1 MITSTPA
8 DDSRPSSDGRPE
20 GEANHEKAL
29 ADELLPGMSSLAMLI
44 EAYKHGN
51 SASRQSV
58 REDFVARNG
67 KILNAYFAPN
77 VDACVVQ
84 VERLGR
90 PRAGC
95 RLLVWLDRRDLAFQV
110 PEFANEVWRVL
121 WIARSTERES
131 ESMMSRR
138 SRGVVAEILFTIA
151 VFLVGNL
158 DATRVSTDQAT
169 ETLQRAASSAK
180 LQLDKLEQYIDRA
193 AIRGALKHYLF
204 GLPVG
209 AALLIGPVVLMLALG
224 DLDSGVRSLLVISVI
239 AGGIGSIASV
249 MFRITRGQKLS
260 IDIQQGPLVTLVA
273 GTFRPII
280 GAIFGAAIYVMVAGG
295 IIPLSVPNENSEHF
309 YAGLAFL
316 AGFSERWAQDTIV
329 RSAPVAPSPATIRT
343 PASQLGPP
351 ENDAR
356 SYPT

>member
-1 MITSTPA
+1 
-8 DDSRPSSDGRPE
+8 
-20 GEANHEKAL
+20 
-29 ADELLPGMSSLAMLI
+29 MSSLAGLI
-44 EAYKHGN
+44 EAYKHKN
-51 SASRQSV
+51 SASLQSV
-58 REDFVARNG
+58 RAEFEDSNG

-84 VERLGR
+84 VQRLGR
-90 PRAGC
+90 PRALC
-95 RLLVWLDRRDLAFQV
+95 QLWVWLDRRDLAFQV

-138 SRGVVAEILFTIA
+138 SREVVAEILFTIA

-158 DATRVSTDQAT
+158 DAIKVSTDQAVQ
-169 ETLQRAASSAK
+169 TLQRAAASAK
-180 LQLDKLEQYIDRA
+180 LELDKLEQYINRA

-209 AALLIGPVVLMLALG
+209 AALLFGPVMLMLVLG
-224 DLDSGVRSLLVISVI
+224 DLDLGVWSLLVISVI

-273 GTFRPII
+273 GAFRPII
-280 GAIFGAAIYVMVAGG
+280 GAVFGAAIYVMVTGG
-295 IIPLSVPNENSEHF
+295 IIPLSVPDGKSTHF

-329 RSAPVAPSPATIRT
+329 RSAPVAPSPATTRT
-343 PASQLGPP
+343 PASQQDPP
-351 ENDAR
+351 ENDAP